1 MICLTKPALAT
12 ATLKHPNPSGEEER
26 SRRGTHSAAGGE
38 KQQSADQ
45 TDEPPPKL
53 EKSTGPNGVS
63 YRRAMRSAGPRPS
76 SSSSL
81 SPLPSRE
88 RFLASCVSFLSEC
101 RAAGWPDARHLCG
114 DGGGASGRRWKKG
127 ETVPRW
133 ALGLG
138 FRESSRRGRGKLT
151 RLGLPRSGRIPS
163 RRFHQRLSPVLPSS
177 NVWSRFGRASEFGAC
192 LVGYEKIVIKVFHL

>member
-1 MICLTKPALAT
+1 MICLKKPALAT

-45 TDEPPPKL
+45 TDEPPPKI

-88 RFLASCVSFLSEC
+88 RFSCFLRVGPFRVPGRRPAG
-101 RAAGWPDARHLCG
+101 RAAFMRGRREAHRE
-114 DGGGASGRRWKKG
+114 GGGRRERPLGWLGVSG
-127 ETVPRW
+127 
-133 ALGLG
+133 G
-138 FRESSRRGRGKLT
+138 FATRPGRLT
-151 RLGLPRSGRIPS
+151 RLGLGLPRRARSGRIPS
-163 RRFHQRLSPVLPSS
+163 RRFHQRLSPVLHSS
-177 NVWSRFGRASEFGAC
+177 PVHSLHPN
-192 LVGYEKIVIKVFHL
+192 YY

>member
-12 ATLKHPNPSGEEER
+12 ATLKHPNPSGEEGR

-45 TDEPPPKL
+45 TDEPPAHHQSLKN
-53 EKSTGPNGVS
+53 STGPNGVS

-127 ETVPRW
+127 GTVGH
-133 ALGLG
+133 LGWG
-138 FRESSRRGRGKLT
+138 
-151 RLGLPRSGRIPS
+151 
-163 RRFHQRLSPVLPSS
+163 
-177 NVWSRFGRASEFGAC
+177 FGRVPDAAGGS
-192 LVGYEKIVIKVFHL
+192 

>member
-45 TDEPPPKL
+45 TDEPPPKI

-88 RFLASCVSFLSEC
+88 RFLASCLSFLSEC

-127 ETVPRW
+127 ETVGHLGWGFGRVPDAAGGSWLGWVSR
-133 ALGLG
+133 APGAFLLDGSTSVCLQFSTAPQSTPFVQIIISFYLGL
-138 FRESSRRGRGKLT
+138 
-151 RLGLPRSGRIPS
+151 
-163 RRFHQRLSPVLPSS
+163 V
-177 NVWSRFGRASEFGAC
+177 
-192 LVGYEKIVIKVFHL
+192 

>member
-88 RFLASCVSFLSEC
+88 RFSCFLC
-101 RAAGWPDARHLCG
+101 VGPFRVPGRRPAGRAA
-114 DGGGASGRRWKKG
+114 
-127 ETVPRW
+127 
-133 ALGLG
+133 
-138 FRESSRRGRGKLT
+138 FMRGRGEAHREGGGRRERPLGTWAGVSGEFPT
-151 RLGLPRSGRIPS
+151 RPGEADSVG
-163 RRFHQRLSPVLPSS
+163 SPALRANSFSTVPPASVSSSPQLPSPLPLS
-177 NVWSRFGRASEFGAC
+177 KLL
-192 LVGYEKIVIKVFHL
+192 LVFI